1 MTATRKLKISVSL
14 DADLVEAVDRQAA
27 DEGST
32 RSAVMERMLRQ
43 SSHRARA
50 TRLAEETAAYYEA
63 LAPAERQEDTA
74 WATMATR
81 ASRALSIDEPSPRAS
96 SSRSRRPVRRG

>member
-1 MTATRKLKISVSL
+1 MGMTAVRKLKISVSL

-43 SSHRARA
+43 ASHKARA
-50 TRLAEETAAYYEA
+50 TRLAEETAAYYDA
-63 LAPAERQEDTA
+63 LTPAERQEDA
-74 WATMATR
+74 DWATMASR
-81 ASRALSIDEPSPRAS
+81 ASQALSIDEPPPRTS
-96 SSRSRRPVRRG
+96 SSR